1 MLSSLPSPV
10 IQRLKG
16 GLIVSCQAP
25 DDSPLNNPR
34 VIAAMAMAAERQGA
48 VGVRV
53 DGAANIRAV
62 LRNLHIPVIGIEK
75 IRFPGCH
82 VYITPTKESVRRVW
96 RAGADLIAID
106 CTDRP
111 RPRNQR
117 LADVMQ
123 TARRNLGVTIM
134 ADVATLEQGV
144 AAAELGADLVATTL
158 HGYTGERKASRG
170 PAFKLLES
178 LVKTVKVPVIMEGR
192 ISTVDQLRRAFDLG
206 AYAVVVGGA
215 ITNIESAVRRFA
227 QAAPRES
234 RQLETSKTV

>member
-1 MLSSLPSPV
+1 M
-10 IQRLKG
+10 
-16 GLIVSCQAP
+16 A
-25 DDSPLNNPR
+25 
-34 VIAAMAMAAERQGA
+34 IAAEQQGA

-53 DGAANIRAV
+53 NGVRNIRTV
-62 LRNLHIPVIGIEK
+62 LRHLHIPVIGIEK
-75 IRFPGCH
+75 IHFPGYR

-96 RAGADLIAID
+96 RAGADLVAID

-117 LADVMQ
+117 LADVIQ
-123 TARRNLGVTIM
+123 TARRNLGVVIM
-134 ADVATLEQGV
+134 ADVATVDQGV
-144 AAAELGADLVATTL
+144 AAVELGADVVATTL
-158 HGYTGERKASRG
+158 HGYTRETQASRA

-178 LVKTVKVPVIMEGR
+178 LVKAVKVPVVMEGR

-227 QAAPRES
+227 QAAPRAS
-234 RQLETSKTV
+234 RQVETSKAV